1 MLIAI
6 LLATGALTLVV
17 LIVFNLSV
25 YALPALVGIAAASLA
40 HRTGAGLIGAALV
53 GLAAGALVHAA
64 GQIAFGAARGAL
76 ARICIAAVYTI
87 PAVVAGYYA
96 VLGVVE
102 LCVPGAFWRQ
112 GFSVLGAAVVGA
124 ASFSRLTVIAPLRAE
139 RGQAKAS
146 PRGRLEARHEHE
158 PVRP

>member
-1 MLIAI
+1 M
-6 LLATGALTLVV
+6 LLAVLLSTGALTLVA

-25 YALPALVGIAAASLA
+25 YALPAFVGIAAVSLA
-40 HRTGAGLIGAALV
+40 HRTGAGLIGTAII
-53 GLAAGALVHAA
+53 GLTIGALVHAA
-64 GQIAFGAARGAL
+64 GQIAFSAARGAL

-112 GFSVLGAAVVGA
+112 SFSVLGAAVVGA
-124 ASFSRLTVIAPLRAE
+124 ASFSRLAAVAPLRVE
-139 RGQAKAS
+139 RGQANAS
-146 PRGRLEARHEHE
+146 PDARLAARAKHE